1 MIFRWKIMS
10 EGVSAAAS
18 VGRLARPTGAQRPLA
33 GGVLTWDGV
42 PERNTLNLSGLAA
55 QSACRPLA
63 SATAVGH
70 GQRYP
75 PPTPS
80 HARAAPK

>member
-33 GGVLTWDGV
+33 GGPLM
-42 PERNTLNLSGLAA
+42 RAKRHASKA
-55 QSACRPLA
+55 QSLE
-63 SATAVGH
+63 S
-70 GQRYP
+70 
-75 PPTPS
+75 
-80 HARAAPK
+80 